1 MFIDEVKVHLKAGG
15 GGAGCLSFRR
25 EKFIPKGGPDGGNGG
40 KGGDVVL
47 LCDPNQGDL
56 ESYRWQPNRS
66 AQNGQPGMGRLRT
79 GFDGQELIL
88 PLPPGTQVLDLETGR
103 LVAELTEVGERVIL
117 LRGGRG
123 GTGNTAFRNSVNQAP
138 RMTTP
143 GKIGEAGSFR
153 LVMKTIA
160 DLGLVGYPNAGKSSM
175 TRALTSARPK
185 VAPYPFTTLH
195 ANVGVIEYP
204 DRHGRIYLADIPGLI
219 EGASENRGLGHR
231 FLKHIERC
239 SLLVFMIDM
248 SGSEQRRPWDDY
260 KVLDRELRLYSKVL
274 AAKPRLIVSNKMDLP
289 TSAENL
295 ARFRAKFPVPVAPIS
310 CVSGEG
316 LNELREILWKAVKEN
331 KLSQAAKDLTLKRIA
346 QPAAPSRPKS
356 SAKTKRAKSKAR
368 TKAKTNAKPLAKVK
382 TKVKAKAKVKP
393 KQSVKPSRVK
403 RSKQVA
409 KKSSRRAAFAR
420 TSSKTKKK

>member
-47 LCDPNQGDL
+47 LCDTNEGDL
-56 ESYRWQPNRS
+56 EAYRWQPHRA
-66 AQNGQPGMGRLRT
+66 AQNGQPGMGRMRT
-79 GFDGQELIL
+79 GFDGQDLVL
-88 PLPPGTQVLDLETGR
+88 PLPPGTQVLDLDTGR
-103 LVAELTEVGERVIL
+103 LVAELTEVGERVVL

-123 GTGNTAFRNSVNQAP
+123 GTGNAAFKNSVNQAP

-143 GKIGEAGSFR
+143 GKPGETGSFR
-153 LVMKTIA
+153 LVIKTIA
-160 DLGLVGYPNAGKSSM
+160 DLGLVGFPNAGKSSL

-204 DRHGRIYLADIPGLI
+204 DRHGRVHLADIPGLI

-239 SLLVFMIDM
+239 ALLVFLLDM
-248 SGSEQRRPWDDY
+248 AGSEQRRPWDDY

-274 AAKPRLIVSNKMDLP
+274 AAKPRLVVANKMDLP
-289 TSAENL
+289 TAAENL
-295 ARFRAKFPVPVAPIS
+295 ARFRAKVPAPVATVS
-310 CVSGEG
+310 CLSGEG
-316 LNELREILWKAVKEN
+316 LPELREVLWAAVRKGKLPAIPRKA
-331 KLSQAAKDLTLKRIA
+331 
-346 QPAAPSRPKS
+346 AAPAGQRSRPK
-356 SAKTKRAKSKAR
+356 ARRAVKA
-368 TKAKTNAKPLAKVK
+368 AKPRKAVA
-382 TKVKAKAKVKP
+382 KAKA
-393 KQSVKPSRVK
+393 R
-403 RSKQVA
+403 A
-409 KKSSRRAAFAR
+409 KKR
-420 TSSKTKKK
+420 

>member
-1 MFIDEVKVHLKAGG
+1 MFIDEVKVHLKAGS

-56 ESYRWQPNRS
+56 ESYRWQPNRA

-79 GFDGQELIL
+79 GFDGKELIL
-88 PLPPGTQVLDLETGR
+88 PLPPGTQILDLETGR
-103 LVAELTEVGERVIL
+103 LVAELTDVGERVVL

-143 GKIGEAGSFR
+143 GKVGETGSFR

-175 TRALTSARPK
+175 TRVLTSARPK

-239 SLLVFMIDM
+239 SLLVFMLDM

-260 KVLDRELRLYSKVL
+260 KVLDRELRLYSKIL
-274 AAKPRLIVSNKMDLP
+274 AAKPRLVVSNKMDLP
-289 TSAENL
+289 ASAENL
-295 ARFRAKFPVPVAPIS
+295 ARFRAKFPVPVVPIS

-316 LNELREILWKAVKEN
+316 LNELREVLWKAVKEN
-331 KLSQAAKDLTLKRIA
+331 KLSLAAKDLTLKRMA
-346 QPAAPSRPKS
+346 QPAAPSRKKS
-356 SAKTKRAKSKAR
+356 SAKTKRVKSQAK
-368 TKAKTNAKPLAKVK
+368 TKAKQL
-382 TKVKAKAKVKP
+382 VKAKSQVKAKTKL
-393 KQSVKPSRVK
+393 KKSAKPSRSL
-403 RSKQVA
+403 RSKKVA
-409 KKSSRRAAFAR
+409 KKSSRRAAP
-420 TSSKTKKK
+420 SKAPSKAKKK